1 MNVALFCASAEGLP
15 ADVVAAAGSLGQWIG
30 CQGHTLLYGGVRK
43 GLMEVTAQA
52 VKAAGGRVVGV
63 VPRYMVEAG
72 LVSPCVDECV
82 ACRNLSERKWLL
94 QKQADAFVVLP
105 GGAGTLDELF
115 SMLAAA
121 QAGEHGKPIYLL
133 NLHHFWEPLLHLLRA
148 AEAGG
153 YARTG
158 SADRLRL
165 VPSVTTLAEALS
177 L

>member
-30 CQGHTLLYGGVRK
+30 RQGHTLLYGGVRK

-94 QKQADAFVVLP
+94 Q
-105 GGAGTLDELF
+105 
-115 SMLAAA
+115 
-121 QAGEHGKPIYLL
+121 
-133 NLHHFWEPLLHLLRA
+133 
-148 AEAGG
+148 
-153 YARTG
+153 
-158 SADRLRL
+158 
-165 VPSVTTLAEALS
+165 
-177 L
+177 

>member
-1 MNVALFCASAEGLP
+1 M
-15 ADVVAAAGSLGQWIG
+15 W
-30 CQGHTLLYGGVRK
+30 Y
-43 GLMEVTAQA
+43 
-52 VKAAGGRVVGV
+52 
-63 VPRYMVEAG
+63 
-72 LVSPCVDECV
+72 
-82 ACRNLSERKWLL
+82 LSERKWLL
-94 QKQADAFVVLP
+94 QQQADAFVVLP